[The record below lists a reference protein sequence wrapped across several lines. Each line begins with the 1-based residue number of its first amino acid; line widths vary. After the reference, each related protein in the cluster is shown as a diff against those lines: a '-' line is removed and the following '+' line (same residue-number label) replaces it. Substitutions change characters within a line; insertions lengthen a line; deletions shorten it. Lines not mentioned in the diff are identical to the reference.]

1 MEQRGDITLYTFED
15 VLDERFGKIGTP
27 ERDKFENEVSEAVQA
42 YKLGE
47 AVKRARLAQKLTQS
61 ELGERVGV
69 KKAQISRIE
78 KGNVRN
84 IFTIGRV
91 FNALGVPYGNL
102 DLGGKG
108 TVALW

>member
-1 MEQRGDITLYTFED
+1 MEKRGDMTIYTFEE
-15 VLDERFGKIGTP
+15 VLDEHIGKIGTP
-27 ERDKFENEVSEAVQA
+27 KRDKFEADVAEAVQA

-47 AVKRARLAQKLTQS
+47 AVKQARLAQNLTQS
-61 ELGERVGV
+61 ELGERIGV

-78 KGNVRN
+78 RGNIRN

-91 FNALGVPYGNL
+91 FNALGVSYGNL
-102 DLGGKG
+102 DLGGKR